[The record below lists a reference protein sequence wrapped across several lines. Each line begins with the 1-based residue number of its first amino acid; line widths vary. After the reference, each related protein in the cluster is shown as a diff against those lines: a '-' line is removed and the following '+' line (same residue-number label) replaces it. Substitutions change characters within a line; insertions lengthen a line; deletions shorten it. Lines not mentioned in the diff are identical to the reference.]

1 MKKVFLIFFALV
13 VIFGI
18 SVIPCFAAGELV
30 GQSNVVTV
38 QLARPK
44 LYYDPSYT
52 SGARLSWGAVGSNGA
67 VTLYYQSHQMYLR
80 DEAAVA
86 YTNTNFTTNSS
97 YGFFEL
103 NSFAFDT
110 YKTDGS
116 SWIKFYITETV
127 DGVTVQSNDI
137 YVDVC
142 TKQHIV
148 DTNSDGY
155 DDSSYTAG
163 YNSGSENYKGLIL
176 SLSGMTLSWNSYVG
190 GEFDHYM
197 LVITCDTD
205 NYTQPNFIEV
215 DKSLTSYTLS
225 KSDIEDF
232 YQGEVNKLIVSVQAQ
247 NASDNTVGDVS
258 NSVTVYYNSTEYS
271 LGYNEGLSEGFLR
284 GQNSAGAGDLTD
296 LVPKIL
302 GAVSGFFV
310 STTGSMTVGGI
321 SVLSIISVICLA
333 VLAYLIFKVVNK

>member
-1 MKKVFLIFFALV
+1 MKLNEKEFTNL
-13 VIFGI
+13 
-18 SVIPCFAAGELV
+18 
-30 GQSNVVTV
+30 
-38 QLARPK
+38 K
-44 LYYDPSYT
+44 
-52 SGARLSWGAVGSNGA
+52 RLSDTVYDGCQCKNCPYNLSDTCIKNYDANYCEIVLGKRLA
-67 VTLYYQSHQMYLR
+67 LYEDIGR
-80 DEAAVA
+80 D
-86 YTNTNFTTNSS
+86 
-97 YGFFEL
+97 
-103 NSFAFDT
+103 
-110 YKTDGS
+110 
-116 SWIKFYITETV
+116 
-127 DGVTVQSNDI
+127 
-137 YVDVC
+137 
-142 TKQHIV
+142 IV